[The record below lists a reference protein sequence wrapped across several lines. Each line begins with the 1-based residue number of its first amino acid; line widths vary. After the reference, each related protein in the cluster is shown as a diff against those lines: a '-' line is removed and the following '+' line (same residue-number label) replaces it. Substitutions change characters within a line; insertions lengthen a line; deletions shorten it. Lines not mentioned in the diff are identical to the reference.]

1 MVPQTPAITGFPVS
15 SFPVSVSRAKTL
27 SHQRFAHFL
36 LSVKEYSGKRKKEKD
51 EEGDGRVKEE
61 RDKGEGK

>member
-1 MVPQTPAITGFPVS
+1 
-15 SFPVSVSRAKTL
+15 
-27 SHQRFAHFL
+27 

-51 EEGDGRVKEE
+51 EEGDWRVKEE

>member
-1 MVPQTPAITGFPVS
+1 MPQTLVNTGFPVS
-15 SFPVSVSRAKTL
+15 TTSVSVSRAKTL

-51 EEGDGRVKEE
+51 EEGDGRVNEE